1 MIYFATNSLF
11 LSISFFLTAT
21 ESKVAHTIQKLL
33 EGFENFEMDLDLLE
47 ENEGHRQPYTE
58 VSLRKYVEII
68 T

>member
-1 MIYFATNSLF
+1 M
-11 LSISFFLTAT
+11 SFFLTAT